1 MSDPTKADASDC
13 ICPGGLGQAVED
25 QHPACPW
32 HRGGAKADAYTEKD
46 LRLAEQLWQ
55 LLIPEPEGQQHGVFL
70 VNAAELLAAF
80 RAEAR
85 REDLGRLVDESTQ
98 NGYEAGRTAERE
110 ACERIVGEELGE
122 MVKLGAEEVWPEA
135 CLNAILCRLR
145 ERAK

>member
-1 MSDPTKADASDC
+1 MTPTDEDLQKAREWMDGPLSSS
-13 ICPGGLGQAVED
+13 ED
-25 QHPACPW
+25 EIV
-32 HRGGAKADAYTEKD
+32 RS
-46 LRLAEQLWQ
+46 
-55 LLIPEPEGQQHGVFL
+55 
-70 VNAAELLAAF
+70 LAAF

-135 CLNAILCRLR
+135 CLNAILRRLR